1 MQIPVKCGCGGCEEW
16 AMVELQ
22 GSLDIQ
28 HATSLQNLSIGSL
41 CRTSANK
48 YKFVIGYHELE
59 GTKVALKKPIAI
71 LKKIKHS
78 DGMEIDPQL
87 AATPVSV
94 EMQVVGI
101 IRHKLLFKTRPK
113 ALISKVEAKPK
124 RMPTL
129 LGH

>member
-1 MQIPVKCGCGGCEEW
+1 
-16 AMVELQ
+16 
-22 GSLDIQ
+22 
-28 HATSLQNLSIGSL
+28 
-41 CRTSANK
+41 
-48 YKFVIGYHELE
+48 VIGYHELE

-113 ALISKVEAKPK
+113 ALISSKV
-124 RMPTL
+124 L
-129 LGH
+129 LNNFFLCYSFFLCPLWFSSKFPEGWYLYIPHWLEFFLHL

>member
-1 MQIPVKCGCGGCEEW
+1 
-16 AMVELQ
+16 
-22 GSLDIQ
+22 
-28 HATSLQNLSIGSL
+28 
-41 CRTSANK
+41 
-48 YKFVIGYHELE
+48 VIGYHELE

-113 ALISKVEAKPK
+113 ALISSKILPSNVFVSLFSVSSLVLLKVS
-124 RMPTL
+124 
-129 LGH
+129 

>member
-1 MQIPVKCGCGGCEEW
+1 M
-16 AMVELQ
+16 
-22 GSLDIQ
+22 
-28 HATSLQNLSIGSL
+28 
-41 CRTSANK
+41 
-48 YKFVIGYHELE
+48 IGYHELE

-78 DGMEIDPQL
+78 DGMDIDPQL

-113 ALISKVEAKPK
+113 ALISSKILPNNLFCLSFFCVLFASPK
-124 RMPTL
+124 SFLKAGVYIYPSL
-129 LGH
+129 A